1 MAGKIQINEHA
12 MECVEGKNGK
22 EVARMLDSLEEFSSG
37 LNVFKGDNLGAFF
50 FVSYSPNDYYYD
62 MRLLPGVDPDNN
74 LHNFK
79 YSWLYLEQR
88 SASEDMGEGEG
99 KIIWLPDII
108 REPRGPYSVYEC
120 AVSRKWV
127 PWKLSKN
134 DSRYGESLFTL
145 DSRPDDAKLFHTV
158 DTKNRKSYIGITKQV
173 PKKRLMQHVYEAKN
187 EKRYIFHRFLYDQLD
202 TQDDSRV
209 AFRILRAGL
218 TQEEAMDAEEILVAK
233 ATLFPHGLNAIP
245 GGKAGLRYLA
255 ERNFHTTAK
264 EINRCRSKVLA
275 EFFERNPN
283 NPLLAL
289 RLQSDDDL
297 ISRIICNN
305 PRNFEINEVRHI
317 RAMAELGYTEDQ
329 IAEEVKA
336 NKQRIHNLLTEK
348 TYSRVA

>member
-1 MAGKIQINEHA
+1 MADKVRINEKA
-12 MECVEGKNGK
+12 MEVVEGKNGK
-22 EVARMLDSLEEFSSG
+22 EVARVLNSIQEFSAG
-37 LNVFKGDNLGAFF
+37 LNVFKGNNLGAFF
-50 FVSYSPNDYYYD
+50 FVSYSPKDHYYD

-88 SASEDMGEGEG
+88 NVDEDLGEGDG

-120 AVSRKWV
+120 AVSREWV
-127 PWKLSKN
+127 PWKLS
-134 DSRYGESLFTL
+134 DSHYGESLFTL
-145 DSRPDDAKLFHTV
+145 DSRPDDTKLFHTV
-158 DTKNRKSYIGITKQV
+158 DTENRKSYIGITKQV
-173 PKKRLMQHVYEAKN
+173 PKKRWMQHVYEAKN
-187 EKRYIFHRFLYDQLD
+187 EKRYIFHRFLYDQLS
-202 TQDDSRV
+202 TQDDTRA
-209 AFRILRAGL
+209 AFRILRTGL
-218 TQEEAMDAEEILVAK
+218 TQEEAMDAEEDLVAK
-233 ATLFPHGLNAIP
+233 ATLFPRGLNAIP

-283 NPLLAL
+283 NPILAL
-289 RLQSDDDL
+289 RLQSDDEL

-317 RAMAELGYTEDQ
+317 RAMAELGYTEEE
-329 IAEEVKA
+329 IAEEVKVSQ
-336 NKQRIHNLLTEK
+336 QRIHNLLTEK